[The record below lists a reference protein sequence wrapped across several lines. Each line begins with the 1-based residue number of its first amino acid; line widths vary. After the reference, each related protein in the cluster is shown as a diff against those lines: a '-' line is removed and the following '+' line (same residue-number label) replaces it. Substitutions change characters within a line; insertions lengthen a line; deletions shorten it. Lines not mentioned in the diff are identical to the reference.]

1 MVEGST
7 ETKHTSKSKPV
18 LELEDVRKSYGT
30 EVKVE
35 ALKGVSLAIT
45 EGEFVAIIGPSGSG
59 KSTLMHIIGC
69 LLRPTSGKVK
79 IDGIKTSGL
88 SEAELAEIRGKKIG
102 FVFQQFNL
110 LPRIT
115 ALRNVALPL
124 SFQKAGK
131 KERMERAKKL
141 LEEVGLGH
149 RLEHFPNELSGGQ
162 RQRVAIARALVS
174 DPAIVLADEL
184 TGNLDTK
191 TGEEI
196 MKIFKELNEKGRTI
210 VMVTHEPHIADWAKR
225 KIQLKDGVILNFND
239 KLVEREKAKVN
250 A

>member
-1 MVEGST
+1 MEGST

-110 LPRIT
+110 LPRMT

>member
-1 MVEGST
+1 MEGST

>member
-1 MVEGST
+1 MEGST

-69 LLRPTSGKVK
+69 LLRPTSGEVK

-88 SEAELAEIRGKKIG
+88 SETELAEIRGKKIG

-110 LPRIT
+110 LPRMT

-124 SFQKAGK
+124 SFQKTGK

-149 RLEHFPNELSGGQ
+149 RLEHLPNELSGGQ

-225 KIQLKDGVILNFND
+225 KIQLKDGVILNSND